1 MLGRVEDVQGRI
13 RSRVM
18 GEMPSGAGGGRTHS
32 LYFTLLFTFG
42 AMPWCYIP
50 VKNGWVGKK
59 LDGLAESG
67 GGERGGTSIG

>member
-1 MLGRVEDVQGRI
+1 MSGRVEDVQGRI
-13 RSRVM
+13 RSRLR
-18 GEMPSGAGGGRTHS
+18 GEMPSGGQGGRMHS
-32 LYFTLLFTFG
+32 FYFTLPFPFG

-50 VKNGWVGKK
+50 VKKGWVRKK